1 MLKKFI
7 LKIKNIIMIEILHNP
22 RCSKSRAGLKY
33 LEDKGIKPEVV
44 KYLDEPL
51 TPDELTEILEKLG
64 KRPLDIIRKSEEVY
78 KTELEDKELT
88 DEEWVLAML
97 EYPNLIERPIV
108 INGDKAV
115 VARPA
120 ELIDTIL

>member
-1 MLKKFI
+1 
-7 LKIKNIIMIEILHNP
+7 MIEILHNP

-33 LEDKGIKPEVV
+33 LEDKGIVPAIIN
-44 KYLDEPL
+44 YLDEPF

-64 KRPLDIIRKSEEVY
+64 MRPLDVIRKGEEVY
-78 KTELEDKELT
+78 KTEFADKELS

-97 EYPNLIERPIV
+97 EYPKLIERPIV

-115 VARPA
+115 IARPT

>member
-1 MLKKFI
+1 
-7 LKIKNIIMIEILHNP
+7 MIEILHNP

-33 LEDKGIKPEVV
+33 LEDKGIEPHVI

-51 TPDELTEILEKLG
+51 TPDELEDILEKLG
-64 KRPLDIIRKSEEVY
+64 KRPLEIIRTKEEVY
-78 KTELEDKELT
+78 KTEFADKELT
-88 DEEWVLAML
+88 DEEWILAML
-97 EYPNLIERPIV
+97 EYPRLMERPIV

-115 VARPA
+115 IARPT

>member
-1 MLKKFI
+1 
-7 LKIKNIIMIEILHNP
+7 MIEILHNP

-33 LEDKGIKPEVV
+33 LEDKGIVPEIIN
-44 KYLDEPL
+44 YLDEPF

-64 KRPLDIIRKSEEVY
+64 KRPLDIIRKGEEVF
-78 KTELEDKELT
+78 KTEFEDKELS
-88 DEEWVLAML
+88 DEEWILAML
-97 EYPNLIERPIV
+97 EYPKLIERPIV

-115 VARPA
+115 IARPT